1 MSNESYLWNLLN
13 YKTSIKYLTNTYIR
27 EYDLS
32 KANINSLLYTGRIS
46 QDEYNKFLNMDKKNR
61 EVSIGLMIKNDRS
74 IYKDIQ
80 KGIIEAK
87 RKLFISNSI
96 NDFEVVS
103 IKNDAV
109 FIHGRAL
116 QYTQFPPFDFKM
128 KNEYTIYL
136 QLQELEVYYGDSIDQ
151 YTGEIVTNLDIKGIG
166 DNTLLLHQNG
176 ILDLICEVC
185 YRLQREKIEDT
196 MSWIIQIY
204 ERFINRELPKEYYR
218 TFDIQ
223 SLYKIH
229 TFTRVAS
236 LIDIDESMV
245 PYLDINRNLLILRD
259 LVSIVSDIYRMKIK

>member
-1 MSNESYLWNLLN
+1 MNTESSLWNLLN
-13 YKTSIKYLTNTYIR
+13 YKTSAKYLINTYIR

-32 KANINSLLYTGRIS
+32 KANINALLYTNRIS
-46 QDEYNKFLNMDKKNR
+46 QDEYNRFLNMDKRNR

-87 RKLFISNSI
+87 RRLFLKNSI
-96 NDFEVVS
+96 DSFEVVS

-116 QYTQFPPFDFKM
+116 QFTQFPPFDFKV

-136 QLQELEVYYGDSIDQ
+136 QLQELEVYYGDNIDQ
-151 YTGEIVTNLDIKGIG
+151 YTGEILTNLDVKGIG
-166 DNTLLLHQNG
+166 DNTLLVHQNG
-176 ILDLICEVC
+176 MLELICEVC

-204 ERFINRELPKEYYR
+204 DKFINRQLPKEYYR
-218 TFDIQ
+218 NFDNN
-223 SLYKIH
+223 SMYKIH

-236 LIDIDESMV
+236 LVDIDDSMIQ
-245 PYLDINRNLLILRD
+245 YLDINRNLLILRD
-259 LVSIVSDIYRMKIK
+259 LVSIISDIYRMKVK